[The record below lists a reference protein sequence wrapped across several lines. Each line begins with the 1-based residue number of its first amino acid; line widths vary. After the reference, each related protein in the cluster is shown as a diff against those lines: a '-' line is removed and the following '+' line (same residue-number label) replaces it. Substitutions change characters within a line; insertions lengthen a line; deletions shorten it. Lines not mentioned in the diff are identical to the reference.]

1 MKIRRDDYSGHI
13 VEAQC
18 EKCGM
23 VYAGLTDITD
33 ESQINHE
40 CEDE

>member
-1 MKIRRDDYSGHI
+1 MKIKRDEYSGHI

-23 VYAGLTDITD
+23 IYSGLTDITR
-33 ESQINHE
+33 EEEIEHK
-40 CEDE
+40 CEE